1 MCFFYLH
8 YNYFIIVNLLLWFY
22 LISINFFLVTMTPKR
37 RAAINLSW
45 FFICLCFSKSL
56 LIKYLFFHVKKSRIL
71 IFQPPPTPPPPKKKK
86 FFVVNSKVNINFQ
99 GQNVVNFLLYLC
111 YDYFLFPYK
120 AFWFKEIQNSNFST
134 STPPPPPKKK
144 KSLLHMQ
151 SFTQNTDINFQGQ
164 NFAKKYLYT
173 IFL

>member
-1 MCFFYLH
+1 MPLLQQIPADQIFIFPCKEIQ
-8 YNYFIIVNLLLWFY
+8 NSYF
-22 LISINFFLVTMTPKR
+22 S
-37 RAAINLSW
+37 
-45 FFICLCFSKSL
+45 
-56 LIKYLFFHVKKSRIL
+56 
-71 IFQPPPTPPPPKKKK
+71 TPPPPPPPPKKK

-134 STPPPPPKKK
+134 STPPPPPPQKK